1 MSIPFSNTH
10 HRIPPGFANLL
21 EGLAREVLRE
31 QPEDIPAFAANY
43 FEELL
48 DKREK
53 TKFDPAEWGAKLDD
67 RFYNNKAF
75 EVEND
80 QPVSCLRSHYLCGFI
95 SLMKELDKH
104 SLFETTTH
112 EIEDRAATKIQAVYR
127 GYMVRETVRRLK
139 ELGQD
144 ATNPTEEI

>member
-21 EGLAREVLRE
+21 EGLARKVLRE

-53 TKFDPAEWGAKLDD
+53 TKFDPAEWGAKLDN

-75 EVEND
+75 EEAVSLQEEVKESMKD
-80 QPVSCLRSHYLCGFI
+80 SSMEPVSNLPKSAWILT
-95 SLMKELDKH
+95 LLELH
-104 SLFETTTH
+104 FVSMSRWLS
-112 EIEDRAATKIQAVYR
+112 R
-127 GYMVRETVRRLK
+127 
-139 ELGQD
+139 
-144 ATNPTEEI
+144 

>member
-21 EGLAREVLRE
+21 EGLARKVLRE

-53 TKFDPAEWGAKLDD
+53 TKFDPAEWGAKLDN

-75 EVEND
+75 EEA
-80 QPVSCLRSHYLCGFI
+80 VSLQEEVKES
-95 SLMKELDKH
+95 MKDSSMEPEPDKH

-127 GYMVRETVRRLK
+127 GYRVRETGRRLK

-144 ATNPTEEI
+144 VTNPMEEI

>member
-21 EGLAREVLRE
+21 EGLAREVLRK

-53 TKFDPAEWGAKLDD
+53 TMFDPAEWGAKLDD

-75 EVEND
+75 EVGWDCCSEG
-80 QPVSCLRSHYLCGFI
+80 VSLQLCT
-95 SLMKELDKH
+95 
-104 SLFETTTH
+104 SLFMEVELVLKLRNGT
-112 EIEDRAATKIQAVYR
+112 R
-127 GYMVRETVRRLK
+127 GITDSHRWGEAEFPFGILVLEQSPKRLRL
-139 ELGQD
+139 ELF
-144 ATNPTEEI
+144 PIVK

>member
-75 EVEND
+75 EVGWAGIH
-80 QPVSCLRSHYLCGFI
+80 VY
-95 SLMKELDKH
+95 H
-104 SLFETTTH
+104 SSQFSVICKLAEGAVH
-112 EIEDRAATKIQAVYR
+112 AILQIVNEDIEQNRPQDRPLGHSARYR
-127 GYMVRETVRRLK
+127 LP
-139 ELGQD
+139 LI
-144 ATNPTEEI
+144 AIH

>member
-75 EVEND
+75 EVGWAGIAALMGLVLM
-80 QPVSCLRSHYLCGFI
+80 QCTGLKSKI
-95 SLMKELDKH
+95 SPNAFELHVGPKTGH
-104 SLFETTTH
+104 STPDE
-112 EIEDRAATKIQAVYR
+112 ASPMPNR
-127 GYMVRETVRRLK
+127 GE
-139 ELGQD
+139 
-144 ATNPTEEI
+144 

>member
-21 EGLAREVLRE
+21 EGLAREVLRK

-53 TKFDPAEWGAKLDD
+53 TMFDPAEWGAKLDD

-75 EVEND
+75 EEA
-80 QPVSCLRSHYLCGFI
+80 VSLQEEVKES
-95 SLMKELDKH
+95 MKDSATEPELDKH
-104 SLFETTTH
+104 VLYETAAL
-112 EIEDRAATKIQAVYR
+112 EIEDKAATKIQAVYR
-127 GYMVRETVRRLK
+127 GYRVRKAVRRLK

-144 ATNPTEEI
+144 ATDPVEEI

>member
-75 EVEND
+75 EEAA
-80 QPVSCLRSHYLCGFI
+80 
-95 SLMKELDKH
+95 SLQEVKESMKDSAMEPELDK
-104 SLFETTTH
+104 LGLYETTTQ
-112 EIEDRAATKIQAVYR
+112 EIEDKAATKIQAVYK
-127 GYMVRETVRRLK
+127 GYRVRETVRRLK

-144 ATNPTEEI
+144 ATNPMEEI